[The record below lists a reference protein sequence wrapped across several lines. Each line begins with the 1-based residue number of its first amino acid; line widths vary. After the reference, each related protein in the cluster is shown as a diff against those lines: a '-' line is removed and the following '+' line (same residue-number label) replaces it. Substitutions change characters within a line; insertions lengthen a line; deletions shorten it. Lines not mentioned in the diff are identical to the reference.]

1 MSTRPK
7 RDTKP
12 PNRFDEAPA
21 PTKTTSH
28 SPPAPLD
35 DAAPPTKKLRLANKV
50 SPPLEGT
57 PVAATKKKP
66 PPKLSVK
73 KAKAD
78 TAAAQLAPTDASIS
92 VRAVGAISGD
102 STTIGPNLVENAT
115 KNLHVQSTPGASKST
130 PNDPIIVSPLPS
142 TLSSTMRDPKR
153 ATTSLPIPKNKGNTP
168 SSKKE
173 ASGKTPETTA
183 TKATPTADVNVQ
195 DAAAR
200 RKMLYGA
207 VPSAPSF
214 KKKSAVSTPDAFDRS
229 EIKPVVPT
237 PVTPVYQSA
246 EERQRTIALAR
257 IAEKE
262 KVQKGKLTAI
272 DLLEDSRIMSL
283 FEMELRSHVHALQA
297 GAAKEDPNAPPL
309 PRLLTYGSVFSL
321 FPRGE

>member
-115 KNLHVQSTPGASKST
+115 NNLHVQSTPGASKST

-214 KKKSAVSTPDAFDRS
+214 KKVSFDVSLRSPRAETLGRDRNPPCQRRMRLTDQRSSQSSRSLSSLDACTHADR
-229 EIKPVVPT
+229 PLVVP
-237 PVTPVYQSA
+237 QS
-246 EERQRTIALAR
+246 RQYISQRRSDSEQSPLQESQKRRKFKRAR
-257 IAEKE
+257 C
-262 KVQKGKLTAI
+262 V
-272 DLLEDSRIMSL
+272 
-283 FEMELRSHVHALQA
+283 FLRHH
-297 GAAKEDPNAPPL
+297 
-309 PRLLTYGSVFSL
+309 
-321 FPRGE
+321 